1 MIDAAPASAS
11 TLGPA
16 SLAELWNAAR
26 WPQTRAEMVDPLL
39 VTCRLAEDITDLFE
53 AHEELSPQ
61 ALAALGWPEH
71 IIQSYLDIACNHA
84 AAICARRL
92 QLRRA
97 EMLAAAMAD
106 PLIAAEPDF
115 LVFDPDPLA
124 ATPTVAATMPLGL
137 LALCCGAALGAVTS
151 LALTAFLSLG
161 G

>member
-1 MIDAAPASAS
+1 MIDAARASAL

-53 AHEELSPQ
+53 AREELSPQ

-71 IIQSYLDIACNHA
+71 VVHSYLDMACEHA

-97 EMLAAAMAD
+97 EMLAAAMSD
-106 PLIAAEPDF
+106 PIVAREQEP

-124 ATPTVAATMPLGL
+124 APPEISASMPLGL
-137 LALCCGAALGAVTS
+137 LALCLGAALGAVVS

>member
-1 MIDAAPASAS
+1 MIDAARASAL

-39 VTCRLAEDITDLFE
+39 VTCRLAEDITALFE
-53 AHEELSPQ
+53 AREELSPQ

-71 IIQSYLDIACNHA
+71 VVRSYLDMACEHA

-97 EMLAAAMAD
+97 EMLAAAMSD
-106 PLIAAEPDF
+106 PIVAREPEP

-124 ATPTVAATMPLGL
+124 APPEISASMPLGL
-137 LALCCGAALGAVTS
+137 LALCLGAALGAVAS
-151 LALTAFLSLG
+151 LAFTAITSFG